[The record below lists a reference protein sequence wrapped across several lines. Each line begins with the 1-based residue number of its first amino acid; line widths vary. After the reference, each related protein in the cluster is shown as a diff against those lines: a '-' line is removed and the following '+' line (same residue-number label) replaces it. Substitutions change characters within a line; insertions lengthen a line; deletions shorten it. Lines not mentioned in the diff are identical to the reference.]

1 MSTKTKK
8 TTVGL
13 KELRENMETYIKR
26 VREGE
31 SITVFRRSTPLFKL
45 TPIDAEEAEW
55 ETVIDFTKETGRG
68 VPVEQLLASMK
79 KMHGQKSK
87 VS

>member
-1 MSTKTKK
+1 MKTKAKK
-8 TTVGL
+8 TVVGL
-13 KELRENMETYIKR
+13 KELRENMESYITR
-26 VREGE
+26 VRKGE

-45 TPIDAEEAEW
+45 TPVDAEEAGW
-55 ETVIDFTKETGRG
+55 ETIVDFTKETGHG